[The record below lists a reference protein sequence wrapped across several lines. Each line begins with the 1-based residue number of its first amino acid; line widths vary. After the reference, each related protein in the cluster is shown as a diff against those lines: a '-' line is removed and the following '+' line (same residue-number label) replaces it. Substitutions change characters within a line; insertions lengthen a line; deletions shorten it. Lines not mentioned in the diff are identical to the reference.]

1 MSSTASRQRQRQRRR
16 ARENLWQAQ
25 QELAERQVDLVSYMR
40 VIASMTAQGLPAE
53 TRAPLVLKC
62 RDATQRD
69 CERLEKLVH
78 DRKRA
83 VDALEPVQSPSDPKE
98 TLSL

>member
-16 ARENLWQAQ
+16 ARERLWEAQ
-25 QELAERQVDLVSYMR
+25 KELAERQVDLVSYVR
-40 VIASMTAQGLPAE
+40 VIDNMTAQGLPAE

-69 CERLEKLVH
+69 CERLEDAVEDL
-78 DRKRA
+78 KRA
-83 VDALEPVQSPSDPKE
+83 VEDLEPKQEASV
-98 TLSL
+98 